1 MYEDLYG
8 YANDCVMVAQSRPT
22 ALETALGVPEDQH
35 ATHVSSMVCEMGLST
50 PLGMIARSMPLSL
63 ASGTIV

>member
-35 ATHVSSMVCEMGLST
+35 AAHVSSLVCEMGLPS